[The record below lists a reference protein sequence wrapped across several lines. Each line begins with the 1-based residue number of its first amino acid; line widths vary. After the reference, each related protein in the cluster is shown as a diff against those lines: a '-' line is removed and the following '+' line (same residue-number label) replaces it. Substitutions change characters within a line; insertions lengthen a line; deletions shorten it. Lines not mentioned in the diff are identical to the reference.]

1 VGLFSWLAEMMVD
14 GYSCVSCRERKAIM
28 QKTFQ
33 VYADDP
39 DTLRIAAEEE
49 RANVRPL
56 AAWLLLLGS
65 IALGLLVA
73 IFWRADIVDQDI
85 GFTVAGTI
93 LPGSTAHGWTVANAW
108 TGLVFAIAAG
118 LGTTFTACN
127 CAVFSCIAPLSS
139 QKGQTRMGIGRLLL
153 WMALGVVCVTAVY
166 GIAGAVLSKQL
177 PSLSTAVL
185 PALEGSARGG
195 IPIRLLQSSTVFVA
209 LGVLLLYWGLVALQ
223 MAVNPLKRFV
233 QRRPWIVPLSLG
245 VVVGFFTVGRPYP
258 LFRTLFQYSA
268 DTGNPLL
275 AGVLIA
281 LQGLCN
287 IALMA
292 LLFWLLTWG
301 TRGRF
306 ERWMLAHPFS
316 AKAFTALSVIGAGTF
331 LIAYWGLR
339 LYANY
344 GIGWFPHI

>member
-1 VGLFSWLAEMMVD
+1 
-14 GYSCVSCRERKAIM
+14 M
-28 QKTFQ
+28 QKTFHT
-33 VYADDP
+33 YAQSP
-39 DTLRIAAEEE
+39 DTVHIVAAEE
-49 RANVRPL
+49 RTGVHPL
-56 AAWLLLLGS
+56 TAWLLLLGS
-65 IALGLLVA
+65 IILGLLVA

-93 LPGSTAHGWTVANAW
+93 LPGSTVHGWTVADAW

-139 QKGQTRMGIGRLLL
+139 QKGQTRMGIGRLLC

-166 GIAGAVLSKQL
+166 GVAGAVLSKQL
-177 PSLSTAVL
+177 PSLSTAAL
-185 PALEGSARGG
+185 PALAGSARGG
-195 IPIRLLQSSTVFVA
+195 IPVRLLQSSVVFVSM
-209 LGVLLLYWGLVALQ
+209 GVLLLYWGLVALRL
-223 MAVNPLKRFV
+223 AVNPLKRLV
-233 QRRPWIVPLSLG
+233 QSRPWILPLSLG
-245 VVVGFFTVGRPYP
+245 VIVGFFTVGRPYP

-268 DTGNPLL
+268 GTGNPLL

-306 ERWMLAHPFS
+306 ERWMLAHPS
-316 AKAFTALSVIGAGTF
+316 GAKAFTALSVIGAGTF

-339 LYANY
+339 LYAGY

>member
-1 VGLFSWLAEMMVD
+1 MVD
-14 GYSCVSCRERKAIM
+14 GESRVLCKERKADM
-28 QKTFQ
+28 QKTFRA
-33 VYADDP
+33 YADDP
-39 DTLRIAAEEE
+39 DALPIATKEEQ
-49 RANVRPL
+49 AGIRPL
-56 AAWLLLLGS
+56 SAWLILLLS
-65 IALGLLVA
+65 IVVGFA
-73 IFWRADIVDQDI
+73 IAVFWRADIVDKDI

-93 LPGSTAHGWTVANAW
+93 LPGSTAQGWNVANAW

-139 QKGQTRMGIGRLLL
+139 QRGQTRMGIGRLLL
-153 WMALGVVCVTAVY
+153 VMALGVVCVTAVY

-185 PALEGSARGG
+185 PALQGSTRGG
-195 IPIRLLQSSTVFVA
+195 IPVRLLQSSAVFVS
-209 LGVLLLYWGLVALQ
+209 LGVLLLYWGLVTLQ
-223 MAVNPLKRFV
+223 MVVNPVKRFV
-233 QRRPWIVPLSLG
+233 ERRPWLVPLSLG
-245 VVVGFFTVGRPYP
+245 VLVGFFTVGRPYP

-268 DTGNPLL
+268 HTGNPFL
-275 AGVLIA
+275 AGVLVA

-292 LLFWLLTWG
+292 VLFWLLTWG

-306 ERWMLAHPFS
+306 ERWMAANPAR
-316 AKAFTALSVIGAGTF
+316 AKVFTALSVIGAGTF
-331 LIAYWGLR
+331 LIAYWGVR

-344 GIGWFPHI
+344 GLGWFPHI

>member
-1 VGLFSWLAEMMVD
+1 
-14 GYSCVSCRERKAIM
+14 M
-28 QKTFQ
+28 QKTFRA
-33 VYADDP
+33 YADDS
-39 DTLRIAAEEE
+39 DVQHVAANEQAEA
-49 RANVRPL
+49 RSL
-56 AAWLLLLGS
+56 SAWLLLLVS
-65 IALGLLVA
+65 IILGLALAV
-73 IFWRADIVDQDI
+73 FWRADIADQDI

-93 LPGSTAHGWTVANAW
+93 LPGSTAHGWAVANAW

-139 QKGQTRMGIGRLLL
+139 QKGRTRMGIGRLLL
-153 WMALGVVCVTAVY
+153 WMALGVVCVTAIY
-166 GIAGAVLSKQL
+166 GIVGAVLSTQI

-185 PALEGSARGG
+185 PAIKGSARGG
-195 IPIRLLQSSTVFVA
+195 IPVRLLQSSTVFVG
-209 LGVLLLYWGLVALQ
+209 LGVVLLYWGLVTLR
-223 MAVNPLKRFV
+223 MAVNPLRAAI

-245 VVVGFFTVGRPYP
+245 VIVGFFTVGRPYP

-268 DTGNPLL
+268 GTGNPLL
-275 AGVLIA
+275 AGALIA

-292 LLFWLLTWG
+292 LLFCLLTWG

-306 ERWMLAHPFS
+306 ERWMLAHPS
-316 AKAFTALSVIGAGTF
+316 RAKAFTALSVIGAGTF
-331 LIAYWGLR
+331 LIAYWGVR
-339 LYANY
+339 LYAAY

>member
-1 VGLFSWLAEMMVD
+1 
-14 GYSCVSCRERKAIM
+14 M

-33 VYADDP
+33 AYAADP
-39 DTLRIAAEEE
+39 EALPVAAEQEQ
-49 RANVRPL
+49 AGLRPL
-56 AAWLLLLGS
+56 SAWFLLLVS
-65 IALGLLVA
+65 IVVGLLVA
-73 IFWRADIVDQDI
+73 VFWRADIVDQGI

-93 LPGSTAHGWTVANAW
+93 LPGSTAHGWTVADAW
-108 TGLVFAIAAG
+108 TGLIFAIAAG

-139 QKGQTRMGIGRLLL
+139 QQGRTHIGIGRLLL

-166 GIAGAVLSKQL
+166 GIAGAILSKQL

-185 PALEGSARGG
+185 PALAGSARGG
-195 IPIRLLQSSTVFVA
+195 IPVRLLQSSIVFVS
-209 LGVLLLYWGLVALQ
+209 LGALLLYWGLVALQ

-233 QRRPWIVPLSLG
+233 QRRPWLVPLSLG
-245 VVVGFFTVGRPYP
+245 VIVGFFTVGRPYP

-268 DTGNPLL
+268 GTGNPLL

-287 IALMA
+287 IAFMA
-292 LLFWLLTWG
+292 VLFWLLTWG

-306 ERWMLAHPFS
+306 ERWMLANPVR

-331 LIAYWGLR
+331 LIAYWGVR

-344 GIGWFPHI
+344 GLGWFPHI